1 MAPAANAGS
10 MAAFATLIPV
20 GLVLGL
26 IMFGTYGTHRPP
38 APTPG
43 RVLPIAALAVVIGP
57 VAVSVLGFVGW
68 LAMLFVG
75 LAVILMVAMLRT
87 PPLHH

>member
-1 MAPAANAGS
+1 MVANRPG

-38 APTPG
+38 AVTPG
-43 RVLPIAALAVVIGP
+43 RVIPVALLATLLGP
-57 VAVSVLGFVGW
+57 VTASVFGFLGWIATMVV
-68 LAMLFVG
+68 LVG
-75 LAVILMVAMLRT
+75 LILMVAVLRN
-87 PPLHH
+87 PPLRH